1 MCFCAWP
8 IPAKRVPLVEATI
21 ENAAYFV
28 EVAELVKDG
37 EEVGDEEK
45 GEAGN
50 AGMADAE
57 ALVARGAEVVEA
69 LGGE

>member
-8 IPAKRVPLVEATI
+8 IPATREPLVEATM

-37 EEVGDEEK
+37 EEEVGDEEK
-45 GEAGN
+45 GEAGK
-50 AGMADAE
+50 AGMAEAE
-57 ALVARGAEVVEA
+57 ALVARGAAVVEA
-69 LGGE
+69 L